1 MIRIFRTGWRWLA
14 LGTVSALAAVARAEP
29 LPVLIMG
36 DSLSEEYAFELP
48 FSAPDGN
55 PLVANTRNWP
65 EILSARRAAE
75 FTLGS
80 YNSGMLSYPDLR
92 NGGYKYNFGVPS
104 FTTTDWIAVFQ
115 ATFFDTFSS
124 DPIVALRYP
133 TQVALIRQ
141 LADVGA
147 VIIFL
152 GGNDLKSNY
161 TGIFFDAEPPA
172 LLAQTVANL
181 GILHDSIRAHAPT
194 LPIIIATPPALGA
207 TPAVAGK
214 YTDPSRR
221 VVARGRIAA
230 MNAGI
235 IAMATARGATVA
247 PVHQLTDRVF
257 DESPLNLNGT
267 IFTLP
272 PNPANPPTAA
282 FCKDGFHPA
291 TMAQALIADIMIDA
305 LNRATGRTIPR
316 LANREILGPV
326 LGLNPDQPYLD
337 WAGAAGAITAD
348 PDGDG
353 LPNLAE
359 YVLNTAPGVA
369 GSPYVFAA
377 DGALSFAVA
386 PVGMRYAA
394 LTVEESTSL
403 NTWQPVPAARLTVG
417 PDWIWHIQPSGAAR
431 TFYRLAATPRP

>member
-1 MIRIFRTGWRWLA
+1 MRQLFWIARRWLM
-14 LGTVSALAAVARAEP
+14 LGALAAIAQAEP

-48 FSAPDGN
+48 FSAPDSN
-55 PLVANTRNWP
+55 PLVASARNWP
-65 EILSARRAAE
+65 EILSAHRAAE
-75 FTLGS
+75 ITLGS
-80 YNSGMLSYPDLR
+80 YNSAMLSYPDLR

-104 FTTTDWIAVFQ
+104 FKTTDWIAVSQ

-133 TQVALIRQ
+133 TQLALIRQ
-141 LADVGA
+141 LEDVGA
-147 VIIFL
+147 VVIFL

-181 GILHDSIRAHAPT
+181 GILHDFIRAHAPA
-194 LPIIIATPPALGA
+194 LPIVIATAPDIGA
-207 TPAVAGK
+207 TPEVFNK
-214 YTDPSRR
+214 YTDPVLRT
-221 VVARGRIAA
+221 VARGRITA
-230 MNAGI
+230 MNANL

-267 IFTLP
+267 IFTLAP
-272 PNPANPPTAA
+272 DPANPPTAM

-291 TMAQALIADIMIDA
+291 TMAQALIADILIDA

-337 WAGAAGAITAD
+337 WAGAAGAMTAD
-348 PDGDG
+348 LDGDG

-359 YVLNTAPGVA
+359 YGLGTAPGTA
-369 GSPYVFAA
+369 GSPYIFAA
-377 DGALSFAVA
+377 DGEMSFAVS
-386 PVGMRYAA
+386 PVGSRFAS
-394 LTVEESTSL
+394 LTVEESTTLSS
-403 NTWQPVPAARLTVG
+403 WQPVPAGRITVR
-417 PDWIWHIQPSGAAR
+417 PDSTWQIRPSGAAR
-431 TFYRLAATPRP
+431 SFYRLAVTPRP